1 MSKSENPEETTL
13 SECAGFMTA
22 AKFEDIVL
30 LTVRQLQQSDLLEA
44 LLPKVQLK
52 QALVQM
58 YQIAQAQKPVHV
70 PY

>member
-44 LLPKVQLK
+44 LLPKV
-52 QALVQM
+52 
-58 YQIAQAQKPVHV
+58 
-70 PY
+70 